1 MSIFRRKD
9 FFRLV
14 LGLIC
19 LTIMMSACGQPA
31 VPALTPIS
39 VQLLWTHN
47 ATFSGFYAA
56 DQEGFYA
63 AEGLAVTFIE
73 GGPTVDLIA
82 PVLKATA
89 QFGIAGAD
97 ALLLARTIGQPIR
110 AIAVIDRRSPLV
122 FGSLADSGITR
133 PQDFVSKTIRVTPQ
147 VIPALHA
154 MMERLGISPDQYTEV
169 TLPSDV
175 ATFDSGQAQVWG
187 LYLNNFAIT
196 LQQTGHELNYIYP
209 DDYGVHFY
217 GDTLFAT
224 DELIATQPD
233 LVLRFLRAT
242 LKGWTWAVENAAQ
255 TGALVQKYSPNIDP
269 SIEIAKMTASLPLV
283 NTGEDQI
290 GWMKAEVWTGM
301 EQMLR
306 EQGVLT
312 EPLDVTQ
319 VYTTQFLEE
328 IYK

>member
-1 MSIFRRKD
+1 
-9 FFRLV
+9 
-14 LGLIC
+14 LIC
-19 LTIMMSACGQPA
+19 LADLFNACGQPA
-31 VPALTPIS
+31 TPALTPIT

-56 DQEGFYA
+56 DQEGYYA

-73 GGPTVDLIA
+73 GGATIDLIA
-82 PVLKATA
+82 PVINDTA
-89 QFGIAGAD
+89 QFGVAGAD
-97 ALLLARTIGQPIR
+97 ALLLARSDGKPVC
-110 AIAVIDRRSPLV
+110 AIATIDRRSPIV
-122 FGSLADSGITR
+122 FGALTDSGITR
-133 PQDFVSKTIRVTPQ
+133 PQDFVGKTIRVTPQ

-169 TLPSDV
+169 NLASDV
-175 ATFDSGQAQVWG
+175 AAFDSGQAQVWG

-217 GDTLFAT
+217 GDTLFTT
-224 DELIATQPD
+224 DEVIATQPD
-233 LVLRFLRAT
+233 QVLRFVRAT
-242 LKGWTWAVENAAQ
+242 LKGWTWAVENADQA
-255 TGALVQKYSPNIDP
+255 GALVQKYNPNVDP
-269 SIEIAKMTASLPLV
+269 VIEIAKMTASLPLV
-283 NTGEDQI
+283 NTGEDYI
-290 GWMKAEVWTGM
+290 GWMKSDVWAGM

-312 EPLDVTQ
+312 APLDVTQ
-319 VYTTQFLEE
+319 VYTMQFLEE